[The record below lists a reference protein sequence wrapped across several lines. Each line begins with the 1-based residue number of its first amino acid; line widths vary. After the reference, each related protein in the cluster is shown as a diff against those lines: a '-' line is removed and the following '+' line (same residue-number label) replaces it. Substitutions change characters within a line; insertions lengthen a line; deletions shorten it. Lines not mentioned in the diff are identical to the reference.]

1 MITRYTLGPRITVI
15 GRERVKQGLKSS
27 VAAKCAFSPGGRTK
41 GPRGRD
47 RGFHGFVRRQQRGR
61 RVCPA
66 ARPPPRR
73 GHAVPQTGSLS
84 RARCRLSRQ
93 RAGPLGRHELR
104 GGPAK
109 VKLLPR
115 VRQQGARP
123 GGRGPGGRQRAVA
136 CPVPAP
142 ESEGRCASRTR
153 PPPGCPRRPGRT
165 PGREVSGH
173 ERRLVRGRA
182 WPVRGGRACRAA
194 VRGRPPGTVTAACS
208 RGRGRSVP
216 RRPAGVHVKTRFPHL
231 DGNKADF

>member
-1 MITRYTLGPRITVI
+1 MITRYALGPRITVI

-93 RAGPLGRHELR
+93 RPDRSAGTSSEAAPPRSSCFPGSGSRGPDPGAVGPEAASGPWRVQSRPRRAKAAALHGRVHSPGVHVAQDALRAGKCRDTR
-104 GGPAK
+104 GGW
-109 VKLLPR
+109 
-115 VRQQGARP
+115 
-123 GGRGPGGRQRAVA
+123 
-136 CPVPAP
+136 P
-142 ESEGRCASRTR
+142 EA
-153 PPPGCPRRPGRT
+153 T
-165 PGREVSGH
+165 PGLCGEEGPA
-173 ERRLVRGRA
+173 ERQCEA
-182 WPVRGGRACRAA
+182 
-194 VRGRPPGTVTAACS
+194 RPPGTVTAACS

-216 RRPAGVHVKTRFPHL
+216 RRPAGVHVKTRFLHL
-231 DGNKADF
+231 DGNKAGF

>member
-1 MITRYTLGPRITVI
+1 MITRYALGPRITVI
-15 GRERVKQGLKSS
+15 GRERVKQGLKNR

-84 RARCRLSRQ
+84 QARCRLSRQ
-93 RAGPLGRHELR
+93 RAGPLDRHELR

-123 GGRGPGGRQRAVA
+123 RGPWARRPPAGRGVSSPGPGERRPLRFTDASSPRVSTSPRTHSGPGSVGTREAAGPRPRLARAGRKGLPSGSVRPGLPARSRPRAREAAGAASPGGPRA
-136 CPVPAP
+136 
-142 ESEGRCASRTR
+142 ST
-153 PPPGCPRRPGRT
+153 
-165 PGREVSGH
+165 
-173 ERRLVRGRA
+173 
-182 WPVRGGRACRAA
+182 
-194 VRGRPPGTVTAACS
+194 
-208 RGRGRSVP
+208 
-216 RRPAGVHVKTRFPHL
+216 
-231 DGNKADF
+231 

>member
-1 MITRYTLGPRITVI
+1 MITRYALGPRITVI
-15 GRERVKQGLKSS
+15 GRERVKRAEKQCRCQVRVFTWRKN
-27 VAAKCAFSPGGRTK
+27 KRTPGK
-41 GPRGRD
+41 
-47 RGFHGFVRRQQRGR
+47 
-61 RVCPA
+61 
-66 ARPPPRR
+66 RP
-73 GHAVPQTGSLS
+73 
-84 RARCRLSRQ
+84 RLSRLCAKAAERQ
-93 RAGPLGRHELR
+93 TGLSGSAAPSPPGPRRPSDRKPEPSSLPSVPPAAGPLGRHELR

-165 PGREVSGH
+165 PGREVLGH
-173 ERRLVRGRA
+173 ERRLARGHA

-194 VRGRPPGTVTAACS
+194 VRGPASRHGHGRVLARPRAQRPPEA
-208 RGRGRSVP
+208 RGRP
-216 RRPAGVHVKTRFPHL
+216 RENALPALRRE
-231 DGNKADF
+231 

>member
-1 MITRYTLGPRITVI
+1 MITRYALGPRITII

-93 RAGPLGRHELR
+93 RPDRSAGTSSEAAPPRSSCFPGSGSR
-104 GGPAK
+104 GPD
-109 VKLLPR
+109 
-115 VRQQGARP
+115 P

-173 ERRLVRGRA
+173 ERRLVRGHA
-182 WPVRGGRACRAA
+182 WPVRRGRACRAA

-231 DGNKADF
+231 DGNKAGF